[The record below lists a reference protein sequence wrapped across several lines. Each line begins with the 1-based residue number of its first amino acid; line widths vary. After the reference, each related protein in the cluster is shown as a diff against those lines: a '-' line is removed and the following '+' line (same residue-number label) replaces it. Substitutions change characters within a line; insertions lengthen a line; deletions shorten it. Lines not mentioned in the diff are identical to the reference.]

1 MLETIREIRF
11 GDSTTLIGICYGNVY
26 VDGEGGQLG
35 DRGSVDGHKIL
46 SIKRDGELCSIEIEG
61 FIQRKAGE
69 TVDIEIDLGRR
80 RDISVQHTAQH
91 LLSAVFERELG
102 ARTVGFQM
110 GEEYSTIDLTISIL
124 TNEMQELVEKTS
136 NSLIGENRSVRIEIM
151 PGEIAGKLD
160 LRKAISEK
168 VVESGKD
175 IRIVTIEG
183 IDKSAC
189 GGFHV
194 QSTGELRVLKI
205 IKREKVKGDL
215 TRIFFVAGQRAL
227 LDYYRK
233 HDLIVRASSIL
244 SCGYL
249 DLPDRV
255 DSLVEEVKEAKATV
269 RKLTERVA
277 QNVARELSLTNGE
290 TLFIEDSE
298 EIISLIPKYIEKE
311 KYLFVGRFGDRVLL
325 SSKGVDCG
333 AIVTY
338 LKNKLEVKGGAGK
351 ERGQFIFSGENS
363 LLKESILEV
372 TANLQKA
379 GEKHENKD
387 STQ

>member
-233 HDLIVRASSIL
+233 HDLLVRASSIL

-338 LKNKLEVKGGAGK
+338 LKSKLEVKGGAGK

-379 GEKHENKD
+379 GEKRENKD